1 MAFPS
6 KQDSDDK
13 FDKAKA
19 ITQGSPAH
27 VQRSTS
33 VSTEEGGSKV
43 WRTTYVYVLK
53 RCIRQALKAQ

>member
-43 WRTTYVYVLK
+43 
-53 RCIRQALKAQ
+53 